1 MYKNDAATPVD
12 PKEPTPPAGD
22 GSGAATP
29 APDAADETVTVKKS
43 EFETL
48 KARQSTA
55 DSKASRMEKLLRRN
69 GIDPE
74 SGKKSS
80 TPAATS
86 TPSAGDGSGDG
97 ADEDVKASQGIMRL
111 AMKPEYREVL
121 DADPT
126 LRTMFERN
134 PLAVLPLFA
143 NDALDAEDAL
153 GLIEEEL
160 KTRATKIAEKKTATP
175 PTPAP
180 APTTTPKKKEDTP
193 TPGAVNPAPVGDA
206 AYDELLKKGDTAG
219 ALRYRMGKK

>member
-1 MYKNDAATPVD
+1 MSKIMKRHGID
-12 PKEPTPPAGD
+12 PKTGQKS
-22 GSGAATP
+22 GSPAATP
-29 APDAADETVTVKKS
+29 A
-43 EFETL
+43 
-48 KARQSTA
+48 
-55 DSKASRMEKLLRRN
+55 
-69 GIDPE
+69 
-74 SGKKSS
+74 
-80 TPAATS
+80 TPAA
-86 TPSAGDGSGDG
+86 GDGDGDG

-134 PLAVLPLFA
+134 PLGVLPLFA

-175 PTPAP
+175 PATPAAP
-180 APTTTPKKKEDTP
+180 AATPAKKDTVVP

-219 ALRYRMGKK
+219 ALRYRMGKKK